1 MDKRRLYYLKAFG
14 FEYLEEV
21 KRNKGTN
28 ISFEELQ
35 NSVRKCTLCN
45 FSKLRKKSLIE
56 KEVKKAKVLIFQTY
70 IDKDENENGEFF
82 ASKLK
87 QDFLLKFKELLDL
100 SEDEIYFSYVLKCFS
115 NFKFDKNS
123 VEFCLPYFYSEL
135 EFIKPKIIL
144 CLGEEAFLSLGFEN
158 FKVYIGQWLRFNE
171 SLIMPNYDLDYLSK
185 NPSLYANFIE
195 DIKKIKG
202 YL

>member
-1 MDKRRLYYLKAFG
+1 MDKRNLYYLKAFG

-21 KRNKGTN
+21 KRVKSADF
-28 ISFEELQ
+28 SFVELQ
-35 NSVRKCTLCN
+35 NSIKKCTLCN
-45 FSKLRKKSLIE
+45 FYKLRKNSLIE
-56 KEVKKAKVLIFQTY
+56 KEIKKARILIFQSY
-70 IDKDENENGEFF
+70 IDKDENESGKFF

-100 SEDEIYFSYVLKCFS
+100 NEDEIYFSYVLKCFS

-123 VEFCLPYFYSEL
+123 VEFCLPYFYNEL
-135 EFIKPKIIL
+135 KFIKPKLIL
-144 CLGEEAFLSLGFEN
+144 CLGEEAFLSLGFAD
-158 FKVYIGQWLRFNE
+158 FKTYIGQWLKFNE
-171 SLIMPNYDLDYLSK
+171 SLIMPNYDLNYLSK

-202 YL
+202 YV